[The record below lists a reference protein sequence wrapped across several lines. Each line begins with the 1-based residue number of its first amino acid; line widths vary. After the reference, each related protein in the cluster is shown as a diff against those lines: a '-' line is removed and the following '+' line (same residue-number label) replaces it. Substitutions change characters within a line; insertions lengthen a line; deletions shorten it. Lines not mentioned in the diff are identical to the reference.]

1 MLRRLCLSV
10 ALAVGLLAATC
21 SARAEEAIGYNRQ
34 IRPILAENCFACH
47 GPDSAS
53 RKADLRLD
61 KRDAA
66 VEMGAF
72 VPGKPEE
79 SALLERINSTDES
92 TVMPPA
98 ETHKKLTAEQKELLA
113 KWIAAGAEYEPHWSL
128 IPPARPVVPTVQN
141 KAWARNPIDEFVLAG
156 LEAAGL
162 APAPKPIA
170 ARWLAG

>member
-10 ALAVGLLAATC
+10 AFAVGLIALTSA
-21 SARAEEAIGYNRQ
+21 ARAEETIGYNRQ

-79 SALLERINSTDES
+79 SSLLERINSTDE
-92 TVMPPA
+92 TTLMPPA

-128 IPPARPVVPTVQN
+128 IPPARPAVPTVQN
-141 KAWARNPIDEFVLAG
+141 NAWSRNPIDDFVLAG

-162 APAPKPIA
+162 APDRKSVV
-170 ARWLAG
+170 